1 MSNKLLG
8 RYGLGDYA
16 KKLAIGEE
24 NDLKLER
31 AFTPYDPPGQ
41 NVIFHRYVVIDVV
54 PSVETLFNGNDE
66 EFKKK
71 REYWASL
78 KVADLDFARVLPRNT
93 IIGKRI
99 NDGNASSIE
108 NPIFLFPFFS
118 SHLALPC
125 KPGEHVWV
133 MFETL
138 RGQSL
143 GYWFCKIAE
152 ISHVDDVNHTHPP
165 RAFESSFFP
174 GTKDKANNNAGPDYS
189 FRLGRSIKTEDGT
202 FTSIDSSMVNESDEK
217 FYENLLIKSESS
229 QIITYEAVPRFKK
242 RPGDI
247 ALEGSNNTLIVLG
260 TDRTG
265 PYADTSQIS
274 PETGKILKKLLV
286 DQDGNA
292 GCIDI
297 VAGRG
302 QTPSTSGVVV
312 EAKSIDGSPLIK
324 ELGKSELEVLPNEG
338 DPDWVNDKSRV
349 LVSQRTKVDANLKLT
364 QINQGFEI
372 KDQENGDAAVI
383 LKSDKLRVIGRKDVQ
398 ILVKDDAGSDVT
410 TIVAKSTGDITLKA
424 KNTSIKIDNKG
435 NITLDSEGDVTV
447 NPKGVVKLGS
457 ASADKPCARETD
469 KVDGTNDLIFWI
481 NNVLIPAVL
490 SKVPAP
496 GAVVPL
502 TPPPN
507 VIGVIAEGSDKVLVL
522 K

>member
-8 RYGLGDYA
+8 KYGLGDYV

-24 NDLKLER
+24 NEYKLER
-31 AFTPYDPPGQ
+31 ALTPYDSPGQ

-54 PSVETLFNGNDE
+54 PSAETLFNGNDE
-66 EFKKK
+66 DLKKK

-78 KVADLDFARVLPRNT
+78 KVADLDLVRVLPRNT

-99 NDGNASSIE
+99 NDGNASAIE

-152 ISHVDDVNHTHPP
+152 ISHVDDVNHTHAP

-174 GTKDKANNNAGPDYS
+174 GTKDKANSNTKPDYT

-202 FTSIDSSMVNESDEK
+202 FSSIDSSMVDESDEK
-217 FYENLLIKSESS
+217 FYENLLLKSESS

-265 PYADTSQIS
+265 PYADASQTSD
-274 PETGKILKKLLV
+274 TGKILKKIPA

-302 QTPSTSGVVV
+302 QTPKTLGVVV
-312 EAKSIDGSPLIK
+312 EAKSIDGSPLVK
-324 ELGKSELEVLPNEG
+324 ELGKSEQEVSSNEG
-338 DPDWVNDKSRV
+338 DPDWINDKSRV
-349 LVSQRTKVDANLKLT
+349 LVSQRTKVDTNLQLN
-364 QINQGFEI
+364 QINQNFDI
-372 KDQENGDAAVI
+372 KDQDAGDAAVL
-383 LKSDKLRVIGRKDVQ
+383 LKSDKIRVIGRKDAQ

-410 TIVAKSTGDITLKA
+410 TIVAKSTGDITIKA

-435 NITLDSEGDVTV
+435 NIILDAEGDVTL
-447 NPKGVVKLGS
+447 NPKGVVKLGGDS
-457 ASADKPCARETD
+457 ASTPCARKTD
-469 KVDGTNDLIFWI
+469 TVEQSIDFMQWVTTT
-481 NNVLIPAVL
+481 LIPAVN
-490 SKVPAP
+490 SKIPTPGGTVLLTAP
-496 GAVVPL
+496 PSI
-502 TPPPN
+502 
-507 VIGVIAEGSDKVLVL
+507 IGKIAEGSDKVLVL

>member
-8 RYGLGDYA
+8 KYGLGDYA
-16 KKLAIGEE
+16 KKFAIGEE

-54 PSVETLFNGNDE
+54 PSVETLFSGNDE
-66 EFKKK
+66 EFRKK

-78 KVADLDFARVLPRNT
+78 KVADLDLARVLPRNT
-93 IIGKRI
+93 IIGKRV
-99 NDGNASSIE
+99 NDGNASAIE

-165 RAFESSFFP
+165 RAFENSFFP
-174 GTKDKANNNAGPDYS
+174 GTRDKANSNTKPDYT
-189 FRLGRSIKTEDGT
+189 FRLGRPIKTEDGT
-202 FTSIDSSMVNESDEK
+202 STSIDSSMVDESDEK
-217 FYENLLIKSESS
+217 FYENLLLKSESS
-229 QIITYEAVPRFKK
+229 QIIAYEAVPRFKK

-247 ALEGSNNTLIVLG
+247 ALEGSNNALIVLG

-265 PYADTSQIS
+265 PYADTSQS
-274 PETGKILKKLLV
+274 SEDTGKILKKIPV

-302 QTPSTSGVVV
+302 QTPKTLGVVV
-312 EAKSIDGSPLIK
+312 EAKSIDGSPLVK
-324 ELGKSELEVLPNEG
+324 ELGKSELEVSPNEG
-338 DPDWVNDKSRV
+338 DPDWINDKSRV
-349 LVSQRTKVDANLKLT
+349 LVSQRTKVDTNLQLT
-364 QINQGFEI
+364 QINQSFDI
-372 KDQENGDAAVI
+372 KDQDTGDAAVL
-383 LKSDKLRVIGRKDVQ
+383 LKSDKIRVIGRKDVQ
-398 ILVKDDAGSDVT
+398 VLVKDDAGSDVT
-410 TIVAKSTGDITLKA
+410 TVVAKSTGDITIKA
-424 KNTSIKIDNKG
+424 KNTSIKIDSKG
-435 NITLDSEGDVTV
+435 NITLDAEGDVTL
-447 NPKGVVKLGS
+447 NPKGIVKLGS
-457 ASADKPCARETD
+457 NSADKPCARKED
-469 KVDGTNDLIFWI
+469 EVKSTNLNTWI

-496 GAVVPL
+496 GAAVPL
-502 TPPPN
+502 TPPPLI
-507 VIGVIAEGSDKVLVL
+507 IGEIAEGSDKVLVSN
-522 K
+522 

>member
-8 RYGLGDYA
+8 KYGLGDYA

-24 NDLKLER
+24 NDLKTER
-31 AFTPYDPPGQ
+31 AFTPYDAPGQ

-54 PSVETLFNGNDE
+54 PSVETLFSENDE

-78 KVADLDFARVLPRNT
+78 KIADLDFARVLPRNT
-93 IIGKRI
+93 IIGKRV
-99 NDGNASSIE
+99 NDGNASAIE

-152 ISHVDDVNHTHPP
+152 ISHVDDVNHTHLP

-174 GTKDKANNNAGPDYS
+174 GTRDKANNNTKPDYT

-202 FTSIDSSMVNESDEK
+202 FTSIDSSMVDESDEK
-217 FYENLLIKSESS
+217 FYENLLLKSESS
-229 QIITYEAVPRFKK
+229 KIVTYEAVPRFKK

-247 ALEGSNNTLIVLG
+247 SLEGSNNALIVLG

-265 PYADTSQIS
+265 PYADASQS
-274 PETGKILKKLLV
+274 SDSGKILRKIPA
-286 DQDGNA
+286 DQDGSA

-302 QTPSTSGVVV
+302 QTPKTLGVVV
-312 EAKSIDGSPLIK
+312 EAKSIDGSPLVK
-324 ELGKSELEVLPNEG
+324 ELGKSELEVSPNEG

-349 LVSQRTKVDANLKLT
+349 LVSQRTKVDTNLQIS
-364 QINQGFEI
+364 QINQSLDI
-372 KDQENGDAAVI
+372 KDQDSGDAAI
-383 LKSDKLRVIGRKDVQ
+383 LLKSDKIRIIGRKDAQ

-410 TIVAKSTGDITLKA
+410 TIVAKSTGDITIKA

-435 NITLDSEGDVTV
+435 NITLDAEGDVTL

-457 ASADKPCARETD
+457 NSASTPCARETD
-469 KVDGTNDLIFWI
+469 MVKMSTDFNNWITTLIA
-481 NNVLIPAVL
+481 AVN
-490 SKVPAP
+490 SKIPAP
-496 GAVVPL
+496 GPVPPLL
-502 TPPPN
+502 TPPPM
-507 VIGVIAEGSDKVLVL
+507 IGEIAEGSDKVLVL